1 MPNVDASNSP
11 IPQPSKPARLLDR
24 VRSAIRLRH
33 YSYRTEQCYIEWI
46 REFVIFHGMRHPDEM
61 GEAEITVFLTHLA
74 VDRHTSAS
82 TQNQA
87 LCSLVFLYKHVLGR
101 DLGEFEGL
109 VWAKKPARLPVVLTR
124 QEVRAV
130 LGELTGAFRLMALL
144 LYGSGLRLTEC
155 LRLRVQD
162 IDFGMRQILIR
173 DAKGAKDRVTML
185 PAAAE
190 EPLKAHLHKAA
201 KLHESDKKAGFGRV
215 SMPEALDRKYPN
227 AALEWGWQYVFP
239 ASVISKDPRS
249 GEKKRHHAFPSSLQ
263 KAVHQAIRRA
273 GIIKHAGCHTLRH
286 SFATHLLENG
296 YDIRTVQ
303 ELLGH
308 NDVKTTMIY
317 THVLNKGGLGVK
329 SPADSLA
336 GS

>member
-1 MPNVDASNSP
+1 MDASNSP
-11 IPQPSKPARLLDR
+11 FPQPAKPVRLLDR
-24 VRSAIRLRH
+24 VRDAIRLRH
-33 YSYRTEQCYIEWI
+33 YSYRTEQCYIEWV
-46 REFVIFHGMRHPDEM
+46 REFVIFHGMRHPEEM
-61 GEAEITVFLTHLA
+61 GEDEITAFLTHLA
-74 VDRHTSAS
+74 VDRHSSAS

-87 LCSLVFLYKHVLGR
+87 LCGLVFLYKHVLGR
-101 DLGEFEGL
+101 DLGEFGGL

-124 QEVRAV
+124 AEVRAV
-130 LGELTGAFRLMALL
+130 LAELTGTFRLMALL

-162 IDFGMRQILIR
+162 VDFGMRQILIR

-190 EPLKAHLHKAA
+190 EPLRLHLLRVAE
-201 KLHESDKKAGFGRV
+201 LHERDKKAGFGRV
-215 SMPEALDRKYPN
+215 SMPDALDRKYPN
-227 AALEWGWQYVFP
+227 AAWEWGWQYVFP
-239 ASVISKDPRS
+239 SSLISRDPRS
-249 GEKKRHHAFPSSLQ
+249 GEKKRHHADPSSLQ
-263 KAVHQAIRRA
+263 KAVRYAIRRA
-273 GIIKHAGCHTLRH
+273 KIFKHAGCHTFRH
-286 SFATHLLENG
+286 SFATHLLEDG

-329 SPADSLA
+329 SPADSLP

>member
-1 MPNVDASNSP
+1 MPNVDTSNSP
-11 IPQPSKPARLLDR
+11 VPQHPKPVRLLDR
-24 VRSAIRLRH
+24 VRDAIRLRH
-33 YSYRTEQCYIEWI
+33 YSYRTEQCYVEWV

-61 GEAEITVFLTHLA
+61 GEAEITAFLTHLA

-101 DLGEFEGL
+101 DLGGFSGL

-124 QEVRAV
+124 SEVRAV
-130 LGELTGAFRLMALL
+130 LSELTGVFRLMALL
-144 LYGSGLRLTEC
+144 LYGSGLRLNEC
-155 LRLRVQD
+155 IRLRVQD

-190 EPLKAHLHKAA
+190 GPLREQLRKSAEI
-201 KLHESDKKAGFGRV
+201 HERDKKAGFGRV
-215 SMPEALDRKYPN
+215 SMPDALDRKYPN
-227 AALEWGWQYVFP
+227 AAWEWGWQYVFP
-239 ASVISKDPRS
+239 SSLISKDPRS
-249 GEKKRHHAFPSSLQ
+249 GEKKRHHTDPSSLQ
-263 KAVHQAIRRA
+263 KLFHQAIRRA
-273 GIIKHAGCHTLRH
+273 KIIKHAGCHTLRH
-286 SFATHLLENG
+286 SFATHLLEDG

-308 NDVKTTMIY
+308 KDVKTTMIY

-329 SPADSLA
+329 SPADSLG